1 MTGHRIAK
9 LACTAAAGVLLA
21 GGVTVAMPGTA
32 LATAADCERGSN
44 GFRDISDSTV
54 GVPAGP
60 GDQRLRPNDP
70 QGLVGRISLRAV
82 SIDNKIYGFAALAV
96 PRTGDDVWMDWTLDG
111 GNSVAVQCGPFRA
124 GRDGNQLTSAAK
136 VTDNSSDYRFR
147 ACGGGGG
154 QAVQCTDWW

>member
-1 MTGHRIAK
+1 MTGRRIAK

-60 GDQRLRPNDP
+60 GDKLLRPNDP

-96 PRTGDDVWMDWTLDG
+96 PRTGDDVWMDWTLNGRD
-111 GNSVAVQCGPFRA
+111 VHVQCGPFRA
-124 GRDGNQLTSAAK
+124 GRDGIQLTSAAK
-136 VTDNSSDYRFR
+136 VTDNSPNYRFR